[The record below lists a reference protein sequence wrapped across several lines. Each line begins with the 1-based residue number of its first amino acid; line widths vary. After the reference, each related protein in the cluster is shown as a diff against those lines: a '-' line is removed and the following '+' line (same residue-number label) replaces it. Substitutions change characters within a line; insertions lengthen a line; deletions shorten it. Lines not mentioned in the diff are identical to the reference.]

1 MINTRIRK
9 KMWVIVSA
17 LIRKSFGFQPKVC
30 FTRKKKKKKRTDQNL
45 DFRYS
50 YAYIQE
56 ASKDLIPPYAAF
68 QGFSKH

>member
-30 FTRKKKKKKRTDQNL
+30 FTRKKKKKGLIKILILDIPMHIYKRRQ
-45 DFRYS
+45 R
-50 YAYIQE
+50 I
-56 ASKDLIPPYAAF
+56 
-68 QGFSKH
+68 